1 MEKFPTEF
9 DQFYTNSNEDK
20 DNAPSTPAS
29 VERVE
34 CTDEESRTMKTIVA
48 NVVRTLLDDNYMQ
61 DILKDQMKEEPVS
74 FKTVVKFSYF

>member
-1 MEKFPTEF
+1 
-9 DQFYTNSNEDK
+9 
-20 DNAPSTPAS
+20 
-29 VERVE
+29 
-34 CTDEESRTMKTIVA
+34 MKTIVA